1 MNMLLSII
9 VPAYNCA
16 PYLSEC
22 LHSILDQLPEDC
34 ELIVV
39 DDGSTDETPII
50 LKALAGTQPN
60 LQISFCAHTGVSGAR
75 NTGLSLASGRYAAFL
90 DCDDRLR
97 PGILKTV
104 RPQLEAEADLYIFG
118 IERIF
123 LNGGHEDWTLEDR
136 TYSDVSDFADEY
148 IRTRRQLLYSICNKF
163 YRRSIIEKLTLR
175 FDENITFGEDR
186 LFNFRYLSEC
196 RRIITSGQMLYQYIQ
211 RSADSLS
218 AAYVPDYFGKIL
230 ALHEAK
236 VQCFSAL
243 SKGTT
248 LEERRAFAAK
258 DIASEVITTVR
269 RFPDHPK
276 EEAENL
282 PHVNALVFGSSPD
295 GELEKRLQDAGVAEP
310 GAWYRTECGQQIVR
324 ASLRAH
330 GS

>member
-1 MNMLLSII
+1 MNTLLSII

-16 PYLSEC
+16 PYLPEC
-22 LHSILDQLPEDC
+22 LHSILNQLPADC
-34 ELIVV
+34 ELVVV
-39 DDGSTDETPII
+39 DDGSTDDTPKI
-50 LKALAGTQPN
+50 LKALAGIRPN
-60 LQISFCAHTGVSGAR
+60 LQVSFCAHTGVSGAR

-97 PGILKTV
+97 PEILKTV

-123 LNGGHEDWTLEDR
+123 LNGEHEAWTLEDR
-136 TYSDVSDFADEY
+136 SYSDVSDFADEY

-163 YRRSIIEKLTLR
+163 YRRSILEELALR
-175 FDENITFGEDR
+175 FDESIAFGEDR
-186 LFNFRYLSEC
+186 LFNFRYLAGC

-211 RSADSLS
+211 RSKDSLS
-218 AAYVPDYFGKIL
+218 AGYVPDYFGQIL

-236 VQCFSAL
+236 VQCFSSL

-248 LEERRAFAAK
+248 AEERRAFAAK

-269 RFPDHPK
+269 RFSDHP
-276 EEAENL
+276 EEETENFL
-282 PHVNALVFGSSPD
+282 RVNALVFESSPD
-295 GELEKRLQDAGVAEP
+295 GGLEKQLRKAGISEP
-310 GAWYRTECGQQIVR
+310 GAWYRTERGQQIVR
-324 ASLRAH
+324 AWLRAH

>member
-16 PYLSEC
+16 PYLPEC

-39 DDGSTDETPII
+39 DDGSTDDTPMI
-50 LKALAGTQPN
+50 LRSFTDIRSN
-60 LQISFCAHTGVSGAR
+60 LHVSFCAHTGASGAR

-97 PGILKTV
+97 PGILETV

-118 IERIF
+118 IERFF
-123 LNGGHEDWTLEDR
+123 LNGEHEDWTLEDR
-136 TYSDVSDFADEY
+136 LYPDVSDFADEY
-148 IRTRRQLLYSICNKF
+148 IRTRRQLIYSVCNKF
-163 YRRSIIEKLTLR
+163 YRRSILERLALR
-175 FDENITFGEDR
+175 FDESVTFGEDR
-186 LFNFRYLSEC
+186 LFNFRYLAGC

-211 RSADSLS
+211 RSNDSLS
-218 AAYVPDYFGKIL
+218 AGYVLDYFGQIL
-230 ALHEAK
+230 ALHEEK
-236 VQCFSAL
+236 VRCFLSL

-248 LEERRAFAAK
+248 VAERRAFAAK

-269 RFPDHPK
+269 RFSDHP
-276 EEAENL
+276 EEETENL
-282 PHVNALVFGSSPD
+282 PRVNTLVFGSSPE
-295 GELEKRLQDAGVAEP
+295 GELGKRLQEADISEP
-310 GAWYRTECGQQIVR
+310 GAWYRTERGREIVQ
-324 ASLRAH
+324 SWLRAH